1 MSIIS
6 SEAKWAVLQR
16 VVRLSPEEI
25 RGTTKGKEYEAGFIA
40 GATRRPTNEEIVAGA
55 KAFYEALKP
64 DSYPQWDS
72 DCALRAEYYDA
83 MRLAVKARMN
93 LLDETKSAISRSKHS
108 TDDVRF
114 VGSRDEKLGI
124 PWSQAEKVLDIDYD
138 EGYGGQEIAADLV
151 VAFTDGGFLRREEYD
166 GSEWWEYEPPFRVPE
181 TQKPFK
187 LVKALSYYTRLLV
200 DINYP
205 MEATEE

>member
-64 DSYPQWDS
+64 DSYPQ
-72 DCALRAEYYDA
+72 CRILRRHATRSQGNA
-83 MRLAVKARMN
+83 RKGIGRMN
-93 LLDETKSAISRSKHS
+93 NLIHCDMCGDLMTKRWGETIDGKTYCRDCVPKKRLIDLGEPTEFDGTDEIVCPYCGHRYEDSYECGGNDEYFEEECEDCGREFYVTRIIDISYDTKPK
-108 TDDVRF
+108 
-114 VGSRDEKLGI
+114 
-124 PWSQAEKVLDIDYD
+124 
-138 EGYGGQEIAADLV
+138 
-151 VAFTDGGFLRREEYD
+151 
-166 GSEWWEYEPPFRVPE
+166 
-181 TQKPFK
+181 
-187 LVKALSYYTRLLV
+187 
-200 DINYP
+200 
-205 MEATEE
+205 EATEE